1 MTSTSPPPP
10 ASQLRWAQ
18 IAIDH
23 VFEVERTF
31 TQDDILAFAAVSGDY
46 SPLHVDPVYAAGTE
60 FGACVVHGVLLASL
74 FSQLVGMRIPGEPA
88 LYLAQELTFRRPVR
102 VGETIR
108 AVVRVTAKS
117 EATRTLALATEIRT
131 LDGKV
136 VVAGTAKVKVREA
149 IAAEGAT
156 TPAPAIAPIRRDGPR
171 VAVVTGA
178 SRGIGAEIARTLA
191 RRGMAVGVNYWR
203 SADRADA
210 VVREIRAAGGVAC
223 AVRADVRDAGAV
235 AAMLAEIA
243 TQLGPPSVL
252 VNAAIGELTPRPFA
266 ELAWTD
272 FQEHLDYQVKA
283 VVIACQAIRP
293 YFKQAGGG
301 AIVNLLSQVVAG
313 PPPVHMAD
321 YVVAKHA
328 LHGLSQALAV
338 EWAGD
343 GIRVNAVSPGLAQTE
358 LTQFHHD
365 RVFRA
370 EAARTP
376 LRRLAT
382 PQDVAQAVAY
392 LAGDE
397 SPFLTGVNLFVTGG
411 QVML

>member
-1 MTSTSPPPP
+1 MNTLP
-10 ASQLRWAQ
+10 APAARLRWDD
-18 IAIDH
+18 IEIDQ

-31 TQDDILAFAAVSGDY
+31 SREDTLQFAAVSGDY
-46 SPLHVDPVYAAGTE
+46 SPLHVDPVYAADTE

-74 FSQLVGMRIPGEPA
+74 FSQLVGMRIPGQPA
-88 LYLAQELTFRRPVR
+88 LYLAQDLTFRRPVL

-108 AVVRVTAKS
+108 AIVKVAAKS
-117 EATRTLALATEIRT
+117 EATRTLSLATEIRS

-149 IAAEGAT
+149 PVAAIAAS
-156 TPAPAIAPIRRDGPR
+156 APRAAVVAPRAGGQR

-191 RRGMAVGVNYWR
+191 RGGIAVAVNFWR
-203 SADRADA
+203 SRDRAEA
-210 VVREIRAAGGVAC
+210 VVRSVTDAGGVAR
-223 AVRADVRDAGAV
+223 AVQADVRDPDAVRAMLGEV
-235 AAMLAEIA
+235 AAE
-243 TQLGPPSVL
+243 LGPPNIV
-252 VNAAIGELTPRPFA
+252 VNAAIGELTPRPFTD
-266 ELAWTD
+266 LAWSD
-272 FQEHLDYQVKA
+272 FQDHLDYQVKA
-283 VVIACQAIRP
+283 VFNVCQSIHP
-293 YFKQAGGG
+293 YFRRAGGG
-301 AIVNLLSQVVAG
+301 AIVNLLSQVTAG
-313 PPPVHMAD
+313 PPPVHFAD
-321 YVVAKHA
+321 YVAAKHA
-328 LHGLSQALAV
+328 LLGLSRALAA

-343 GIRVNAVSPGLAQTE
+343 GVRVNTVSPGLTQTE
-358 LTQFHHD
+358 LTQFQHE

-382 PQDVAQAVAY
+382 PQDIAQAVAY

-397 SPFLTGVNLFVTGG
+397 SRFLTGVNLFVTGG